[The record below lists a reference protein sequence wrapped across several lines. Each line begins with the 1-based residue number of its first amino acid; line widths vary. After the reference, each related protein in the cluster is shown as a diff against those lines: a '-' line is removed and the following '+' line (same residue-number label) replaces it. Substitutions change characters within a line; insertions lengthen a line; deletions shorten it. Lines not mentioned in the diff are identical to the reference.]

1 MANAGA
7 HYPVGTGFS
16 GLHALTSW
24 HILETSGVNPV
35 AINVRDGGPAGPV
48 VVPIRLEAF
57 GLADMDYTT
66 TLYSQAGWYI
76 EVAAGTAAGA
86 FSGWG

>member
-1 MANAGA
+1 MANATA
-7 HYPVGTGFS
+7 HYSVLTGFS

-66 TLYSQAGWYI
+66 TLYSAGGWYI
-76 EVAAGTAAGA
+76 EVAGGTATGA